1 MIKQP
6 YAIFLKRELTD
17 FLKEKYIA
25 ISPFCLHKS
34 HYAIALIL
42 FFLKIYG
49 VEVMNLYFHPF
60 IK

>member
-6 YAIFLKRELTD
+6 YAIYLKRELKD

-25 ISPFCLHKS
+25 ISPFCLYKS
-34 HYAIALIL
+34 LDVIALIL
-42 FFLKIYG
+42 FFLKIFE
-49 VEVMNLYFHPF
+49 VEVMYLYFHPF

>member
-17 FLKEKYIA
+17 LLKEKYIA
-25 ISPFCLHKS
+25 ISPFYLYKP

-42 FFLKIYG
+42 FFLKI
-49 VEVMNLYFHPF
+49 
-60 IK
+60 